1 MSAVIRLFGVVMA
14 LAYFG
19 LVVHEATTGAEYIR
33 GVAMKLMVTH
43 EMTMLPAMGLAGLI
57 VLGAPCIAL
66 MGLLGFT
73 KK

>member
-1 MSAVIRLFGVVMA
+1 MGAARLLGMVMA

-19 LVVHEATTGAEYIR
+19 LVVHEAATGGEYMR

-43 EMTMLPAMGLAGLI
+43 GMTILPAMGFVGLI

-66 MGLLGFT
+66 MSLLVFT